1 VPNGERDVHGT
12 VPMPAGV
19 SRRPPSTSCVGRPTT
34 DGIII
39 AAADPLAFDPAPV
52 RFAAGVAGRTGAH
65 LTIAAVFGDDG
76 AATALAAGQN
86 GEDLVDDPAVA
97 LERAVR
103 IAHGEGVEAESLA
116 VAATSVPRGLALAAT
131 ELGAE
136 LMVVGS
142 GNGGPRGQVRPGAT
156 AERLLNGAPCAVALV
171 PAGWAPRDFAAIGA
185 GFLDSAEGRAA
196 VRTAHALAASSGA
209 RLRVLAAVR
218 PRTWHQA
225 GAAELRTQA
234 ESAAAAAVSGLAGAP
249 VDVDVS
255 VAEPAELLV
264 AVSGELDLLVCG
276 TRGYGPRPAALLGG
290 VTRALCAQARC
301 PVVVLSGA

>member
-1 VPNGERDVHGT
+1 
-12 VPMPAGV
+12 MPAGV
-19 SRRPPSTSCVGRPTT
+19 GRRPPSTSCVGRPTSY
-34 DGIII
+34 GIVL
-39 AAADPLAFDPAPV
+39 AAVDPLAFDPAPV
-52 RFAAGVAGRTGAH
+52 RFAVGVAGRTGAH

-76 AATALAAGQN
+76 AATTLAAGQN

-103 IAHGEGVEAESLA
+103 IARGEGVEAEPLA
-116 VAATSVPRGLALAAT
+116 VAATSAPRGLALAAT

-156 AERLLNGAPCAVALV
+156 AERLLNGSPSAIALV
-171 PAGWAPRDFAAIGA
+171 PAGWAPRDFGAIGA

-196 VRTAHALAASSGA
+196 VRTAHALAARSGA

-218 PRTWHQA
+218 PRAWRRA
-225 GAAELRTQA
+225 GAAELREQA
-234 ESAAAAAVSGLAGAP
+234 ETAAAAAVSGLAGAP

-290 VTRALCAQARC
+290 VTRVLCAQARC